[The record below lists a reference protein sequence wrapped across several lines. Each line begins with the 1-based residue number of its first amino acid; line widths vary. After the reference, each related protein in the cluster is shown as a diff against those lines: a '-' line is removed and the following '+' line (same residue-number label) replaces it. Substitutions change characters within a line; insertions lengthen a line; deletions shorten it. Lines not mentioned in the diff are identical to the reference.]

1 MKKFGIL
8 AALALAGAAQAAT
21 IEDTARQLLAQYKD
35 AIVPIGGVLKIEIP
49 GGGEART
56 QEQPLET
63 YGTVLT
69 AGGLTVVSAS
79 ALNPLG
85 NIGPIEINVGGQ
97 PQSVRPRAS
106 ISQIKIR
113 LADGTEVPA
122 RQVLTDEDLDVTF
135 LVPDPAK
142 GETAP
147 AFAAFLD
154 FGPGVEA
161 QAMDEIIGLG
171 RVGKLFNWAPAGGLS
186 RIVARVDKPR
196 TIYLFSS
203 GFTGGLGTP
212 VFTRDSK
219 PLGLVVLRR
228 QPGGPAG
235 SRQMAVNQAPII
247 LPAAD
252 LADLVKQAVA
262 AAKKPKDEKK

>member
-1 MKKFGIL
+1 MKKLGIL
-8 AALALAGAAQAAT
+8 AALALAGTAQAAT
-21 IEDTARQLLAQYKD
+21 IEDTARQLLARYKD
-35 AIVPIGGVLKIEIP
+35 AIVPVSGVLKIEIP

-69 AGGLTVVSAS
+69 ADGLTVVSAS

-106 ISQIKIR
+106 TSQIKIR
-113 LADGTEVPA
+113 LADGAEVPA

-154 FGPGVEA
+154 FGTGAAEA
-161 QAMDEIIGLG
+161 QTMDEIIGLG

-186 RIVARVDKPR
+186 RIVARVEKPR
-196 TIYLFSS
+196 TIYLFST

-212 VFTRDSK
+212 IFTRDGK
-219 PLGLVVLRR
+219 PLGVVVLRR

-235 SRQMAVNQAPII
+235 SRQIAVNQAPII

-252 LADLVKQAVA
+252 LADLVKQAAAA
-262 AAKKPKDEKK
+262 AAKKPKP

>member
-1 MKKFGIL
+1 MKKLGIL
-8 AALALAGAAQAAT
+8 AAWALAGAVQAAT
-21 IEDTARQLLAQYKD
+21 IEDTARQLLTRYKD
-35 AIVPIGGVLKIEIP
+35 AIVPVSGVLKVEIP

-63 YGTVLT
+63 YGTVLG
-69 AGGLTVVSAS
+69 ADGLTVVSAS

-106 ISQIKIR
+106 TSQIKIR
-113 LADGTEVPA
+113 LADGSEVPA

-142 GETAP
+142 GDTAP

-154 FGPGVEA
+154 LGAGAEA
-161 QAMDEIIGLG
+161 QAMDEIIGIG
-171 RVGKLFNWAPAGGLS
+171 RVGKLFNWAPAVGLS
-186 RIVARVDKPR
+186 RIVARVEKPR

-212 VFTRDSK
+212 AFTRDGK
-219 PLGLVVLRR
+219 TLGLVVLRR
-228 QPGGPAG
+228 QPGGPSG
-235 SRQMAVNQAPII
+235 SRQISVNQAPII

-252 LADLVKQAVA
+252 LADLAKQAAA
-262 AAKKPKDEKK
+262 AAKKPKQ